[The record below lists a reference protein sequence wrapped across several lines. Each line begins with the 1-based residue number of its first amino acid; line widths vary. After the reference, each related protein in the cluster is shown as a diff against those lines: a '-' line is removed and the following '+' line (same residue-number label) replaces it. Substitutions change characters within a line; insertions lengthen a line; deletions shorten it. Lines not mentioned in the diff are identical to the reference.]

1 MLMTIPGYM
10 RLAIVASSLEKL
22 STLPKSEPDISEF
35 VWFDSHISEYSWDKE
50 DQIKT
55 VSSVP
60 FILATATV
68 METLQDKKKNL
79 KLQMRLG

>member
-1 MLMTIPGYM
+1 MLMTLPGCM
-10 RLAIVASSLEKL
+10 LLAIVASSLEKL
-22 STLPKSEPDISEF
+22 STLPESEPDISEF

-60 FILATATV
+60 FILATAL
-68 METLQDKKKNL
+68 ETLQDKKKNL